1 MGVFSGLTGR
11 GSGAAAESYSVCGII
26 KKKSYSPEERLF
38 RKDADSLFIPLQNK
52 NSSILFVFN
61 RYYPIIY

>member
-26 KKKSYSPEERLF
+26 SRKKVNPL
-38 RKDADSLFIPLQNK
+38 RKDYSAKMPTPFLFLCKIK
-52 NSSILFVFN
+52 IVAFYLFLID
-61 RYYPIIY
+61 II